1 MDQTVVFISTK
12 NRLPSR
18 RNCEKVIDGVKD
30 FHFTFGTNKLL
41 DDAQKGK
48 IDKKFKI
55 YFSIVY
61 GNMTNSD

>member
-30 FHFTFGTNKLL
+30 FHFTFGTNKL
-41 DDAQKGK
+41 
-48 IDKKFKI
+48 DKKFKI